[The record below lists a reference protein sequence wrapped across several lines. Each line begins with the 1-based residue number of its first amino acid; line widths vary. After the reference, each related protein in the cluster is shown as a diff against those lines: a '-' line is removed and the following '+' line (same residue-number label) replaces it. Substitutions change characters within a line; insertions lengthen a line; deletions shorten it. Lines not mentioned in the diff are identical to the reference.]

1 MSWQGQTVT
10 VLRNL
15 IGDTTEGSYTYTNE
29 RLEESLMSGAFLL
42 LRQISFDQAYV
53 VDIEGCSIS
62 PDPSSDYDF
71 LALAALR
78 SAILILTG
86 EVKTYG
92 LQAIRVSDGPSS
104 VDMTSI
110 SANLR
115 KLLEDAVTA
124 FEDAK
129 LAQQVGN
136 GGYGEAI
143 LSPYGY
149 SGYNFRQQYR

>member
-115 KLLEDAVTA
+115 KLLEDAITT